1 MEWYGKIAG
10 KSAKE
15 LIAEIG
21 ETLQPP
27 NSVRFLPYLGGE
39 RTPHNDSIIRGAFV
53 GLSHSDDRQS
63 LTRAVLEGV
72 AFALRDNFEALRS
85 AGTEISRV
93 LAVGG
98 GSQSKYWLETI
109 ATALD
114 IPVDIPKGGD
124 FGAAFGA
131 ARLGL
136 LAASDV
142 DPASV
147 CLPPVIAQTIEP
159 NSALVPAFAD
169 TYQSYI
175 STYPSLKGI

>member
-1 MEWYGKIAG
+1 MTG
-10 KSAKE
+10 
-15 LIAEIG
+15 EIG
-21 ETLQPP
+21 NTLQTP
-27 NSVRFLPYLGGE
+27 STVCFLPYLGGE
-39 RTPHNDSIIRGAFV
+39 RTPHNDSAIRGAFV

-72 AFALRDNFEALRS
+72 AFALRDNLEALRS
-85 AGTEISRV
+85 TGTEISRV

-114 IPVDIPKGGD
+114 IPVDIPIGGD

-136 LAASDV
+136 LAATDA
-142 DPASV
+142 DPTEI
-147 CLPPVIAQTIEP
+147 CQTPEIAQSIEP

-169 TYQSYI
+169 AYQSYI